1 MRFALPVMTAVLFA
15 AGAVQADDKPKRLG
29 FDAYDKNNDGVITRS
44 EAKGHPA
51 LTKRFN
57 AIDKDDDGRI
67 SRTEWLASRTKA
79 KTNNTAK
86 SRTKGTQDARFNA
99 LDRNKD
105 GVLNRSEARGH
116 LDGTAS
122 SGRTR

>member
-1 MRFALPVMTAVLFA
+1 MRFALPVLTALTLA
-15 AGAVQADDKPKRLG
+15 AGSAQAHDKPKRLG
-29 FDAYDKNNDGVITRS
+29 FDAYDKNTDGVITRS
-44 EAKGHPA
+44 EATGHPV

-57 AIDKDDDGRI
+57 AIDKDDNGRI

-79 KTNNTAK
+79 KTNAARKPAN
-86 SRTKGTQDARFNA
+86 SQDARFNS

-116 LDGTAS
+116 LDSSAS
-122 SGRTR
+122 TGRTRP

>member
-1 MRFALPVMTAVLFA
+1 MKFALPVMTALAFA
-15 AGAVQADDKPKRLG
+15 TGAAQAHDTPKRLG
-29 FDAYDKNNDGVITRS
+29 FDAYDKNNDGVIARS
-44 EAKGHPA
+44 EAKGHPV

-57 AIDKDDDGRI
+57 AIDQNDDGRI
-67 SRTEWLASRTKA
+67 SRTEWRASRTKPT
-79 KTNNTAK
+79 TNAARKPAN
-86 SRTKGTQDARFNA
+86 SQDARFNA

-116 LDGTAS
+116 LDGSAS

>member
-1 MRFALPVMTAVLFA
+1 MRFALPVLTALTLA
-15 AGAVQADDKPKRLG
+15 AGSAQAHDKPKRLG

-44 EAKGHPA
+44 EATGHPV

-79 KTNNTAK
+79 KTNAARKPAN
-86 SRTKGTQDARFNA
+86 SQDARFNS

-116 LDGTAS
+116 LESSAS
-122 SGRTR
+122 AGRTRP

>member
-1 MRFALPVMTAVLFA
+1 MKFALPMMTALLFA
-15 AGAVQADDKPKRLG
+15 AGAAQAHDKPKRLG

-51 LTKRFN
+51 LTKRFH
-57 AIDKDDDGRI
+57 AIDKDDNGRI

-79 KTNNTAK
+79 KTNTAK
-86 SRTKGTQDARFNA
+86 ASTKGTQDARFNS

-116 LDGTAS
+116 LDGAAS
-122 SGRTR
+122 TGRTR